1 MNINL
6 KSITCNCG
14 CVYTCPKLYNKI
26 VKEYDDM
33 RGNEQKFYAKINI
46 PEKKKMIRL
55 LCPKCD
61 KLGYQVEFKK

>member
-14 CVYTCPKLYNKI
+14 CVYTCPKSHNKI